1 MDLVLQET
9 CLSSQVLKIWRLIYE
24 TSVERLFIKFRQ
36 ITQHLLSRL
45 NMINSS
51 TTARSIENY
60 DFKIF
65 RSEIQPRLV

>member
-1 MDLVLQET
+1 MSFKSNIKDMEIDLRNKGRKTVH
-9 CLSSQVLKIWRLIYE
+9 
-24 TSVERLFIKFRQ
+24 KFRQ
-36 ITQHLLSRL
+36 IAQHLLSRL

-51 TTARSIENY
+51 TAARSIENY